1 MASKQRYI
9 VEALNPNF
17 GYFYRAGKTLHTSKT
32 KYQNIEVIESEEFG
46 RVMLLDGVTQVTS
59 RNEFLYH
66 EPMVHPALIGHP
78 NPSDVLIIGAGDGG
92 ILREVLKHDT
102 VERAVMAEL
111 DGGVV
116 DFCAKLMPE
125 ISDGAF
131 TDRRTK
137 LEIGDGRKYVEKT
150 KSKFDIVIMDMT
162 DPFGPAVMLYT
173 KEFFNAV
180 KKTFKTPD
188 GIFVMHTE
196 SPISRPRTFQ
206 QCHRTLKGV
215 FKYRRTFYLYIHM
228 YAVLWSV
235 TVCSDNVDVTTF
247 NAVDIGV
254 RLNARGVSGLK
265 CYNGATHQ
273 AMLTPM
279 PFVQDLL
286 DDLDSVPVITD
297 KKPIVLDEID
307 INSSDKLTM
316 TEA

>member
-1 MASKQRYI
+1 
-9 VEALNPNF
+9 
-17 GYFYRAGKTLHTSKT
+17 
-32 KYQNIEVIESEEFG
+32 
-46 RVMLLDGVTQVTS
+46 
-59 RNEFLYH
+59 
-66 EPMVHPALIGHP
+66 
-78 NPSDVLIIGAGDGG
+78 
-92 ILREVLKHDT
+92 
-102 VERAVMAEL
+102 
-111 DGGVV
+111 
-116 DFCAKLMPE
+116 
-125 ISDGAF
+125 
-131 TDRRTK
+131 
-137 LEIGDGRKYVEKT
+137 
-150 KSKFDIVIMDMT
+150 
-162 DPFGPAVMLYT
+162 
-173 KEFFNAV
+173 
-180 KKTFKTPD
+180 
-188 GIFVMHTE
+188 MHTE

-235 TVCSDNVDVTTF
+235 TVCSDNVDVSTF

-286 DDLDSVPVITD
+286 DDLESVPVITD